1 MSRLWESRGFQLGA
15 FRLRFSPGEGS
26 KLVIIIFPRHARD
39 ETRMR
44 KIAHEFLDSSA
55 QVLSVRFLP
64 SSLLEIR
71 AYELFS
77 RIFRRRTRNPDVL
90 FWPRLTLGWT
100 LDPGVA
106 SASARLARNL
116 DAHFSDVSHIII
128 GDSFQESSFVVK
140 VLQSRKGANVVL
152 SPEGIGVFRAKFGGY
167 QWQVLDH
174 RRMKAELRSAVFFA
188 QFGRKEKPTKS
199 GTASVL
205 WGLRRLLDLCLTR
218 DELPSNSLEIP
229 SVDILISDWPL
240 GVEFGIEY
248 KSHWRPSDISDV
260 SPVRAQNGAT
270 DPKKALFIHQPMAI
284 SAQTWLKALAALPDL
299 GAAEITVKVHRDS
312 RGLRDLTEAL
322 ERRHLGCTVR
332 VVKGGLAEDLILE
345 SGPGVVIGVSSTVLL
360 NLALAQFPSKI
371 YSVAESLR
379 RFAAVDE
386 QSIVQKET
394 GHQLEALKLLGG
406 SRIQY
411 F

>member
-1 MSRLWESRGFQLGA
+1 MR
-15 FRLRFSPGEGS
+15 
-26 KLVIIIFPRHARD
+26 KLARD
-39 ETRMR
+39 
-44 KIAHEFLDSSA
+44 FLDGSA
-55 QVLSVRFLP
+55 QILSIRFL
-64 SSLLEIR
+64 SKSIAEIR
-71 AYELFS
+71 FYELFS
-77 RIFRRRTRNPDVL
+77 RMFRHRTENPDVL

-100 LDPGVA
+100 IDPGVA
-106 SASARLARNL
+106 SASVRLARYL
-116 DAHFSDVSHIII
+116 DARFSDVSHIII

-140 VLQSRKGANVVL
+140 VLQSRKGAKVVL

-167 QWQVLDH
+167 KWQVLDH
-174 RRMKAELRSAVFFA
+174 RRMKAELRSAVLFA
-188 QFGRKEKPTKS
+188 QFGRKEKPPKS
-199 GTASVL
+199 GTASVF
-205 WGLRRLLDLCLTR
+205 WGLRRLLDLCIAG
-218 DELPSNSLEIP
+218 DEFPSNSLEIP

-248 KSHWRPSDISDV
+248 KSHWRPSDISGV
-260 SPVRAQNGAT
+260 SPVRAQNTAI

-284 SAQTWLKALAALPDL
+284 SAQTWLKALAALPNL
-299 GAAEITVKVHRDS
+299 GATEITVKVHRDS
-312 RGLRDLTEAL
+312 RGLDELSEAL
-322 ERRHLGCTVR
+322 ERRHPGCTVR

-371 YSVAESLR
+371 YSVAEGLR
-379 RFAAVDE
+379 RFASVDE
-386 QSIVQKET
+386 QVIVQNET